1 MIRSSHYLAL
11 VINAA
16 EEFLLNTTEVKRYPK
31 SNEHQKH
38 YVYYYTDST
47 TCKRHAHQDNSPK
60 GQTLAKVYALRAA
73 TKNKLKQYRVM
84 WDTLYA
90 FPCPKLNLPKLRKSR
105 QAFITRELFDSLVPE
120 SNPREVDKS
129 NPYNGINFRSKSE
142 REIAEYLDE
151 LGIAYKYEPR
161 LRIMNTDIYPDFVCF
176 IPELG
181 IGFIIEHFGMMDSPK
196 YLEHANKV
204 IQSYLNCG
212 FLPGI
217 DILFTYER
225 SNYPPRANY
234 FESQINRML
243 DSLCAP

>member
-1 MIRSSHYLAL
+1 MIRSCHYLAL
-11 VINAA
+11 LINAA
-16 EEFLLNTTEVKRYPK
+16 EEILQNTLNVKTYTGLNSHSQCK
-31 SNEHQKH
+31 IF
-38 YVYYYTDST
+38 YYTDPT
-47 TCKRHAHQDNSPK
+47 TNKRHEHRSGSPK

-142 REIAEYLDE
+142 REIAEYLDG